1 MLRSWFESYDA
12 KNLGERNNALREIMQ
27 EIALTGLSRAG
38 FFNHAA
44 FYGGTALRIFYQLP
58 RYSEDLDFSLLVKDA
73 SFRML
78 PFLQE
83 MEAEFAALDLRVR
96 VSEKVKSKASAI
108 DSAFLKSE
116 TSWSE
121 LNFVVEGSDLNLTN
135 ERINIK
141 IKLEVDTLPPLGFQT
156 ESKLLLRPYSVY
168 VNVMELPD
176 LYAGKMHALLFRNW
190 QKRVK
195 GRDWF
200 DFEWY
205 VQRGEKMRLA
215 HFEARAIE
223 SGDWGGGASGAA
235 GGATGISGIVVGDA
249 AGVAGGGADAAVLEA
264 TGGPAG
270 TMTLEDVRDLLN
282 RKIEELDFEMAKEDA
297 VRFIPPEDAHR
308 LDIWSADY
316 FRELVKR
323 VKVI

>member
-1 MLRSWFESYDA
+1 MLRPWFESYDA
-12 KNLGERNNALREIMQ
+12 KNSGERNNALREIMQ
-27 EIALTGLSRAG
+27 EIALSGLARAG

-58 RYSEDLDFSLLVKDA
+58 RYSEDLDFSLLSKEP
-73 SFRML
+73 SFKML
-78 PFLQE
+78 PFLE
-83 MEAEFAALDLRVR
+83 GMESEFAALDLRVR

-121 LNFVVEGSDLNLTN
+121 LNFIVEGSDLNLNN

-141 IKLEVDTLPPLGFQT
+141 IKLEVDTLPPLGFAC
-156 ESKLLLRPYSVY
+156 ESKLLLRPYSLY

-190 QKRVK
+190 KKRVK

-205 VQRGEKMRLA
+205 VQRGEKMRLS
-215 HFEARAIE
+215 HFEARALE
-223 SGDWGGGASGAA
+223 SGDWGGAA
-235 GGATGISGIVVGDA
+235 GGSAAGILGGMDVAGGDA
-249 AGVAGGGADAAVLEA
+249 ANGA
-264 TGGPAG
+264 AG
-270 TMTLEDVRDLLN
+270 TMTLEHVRDFLN
-282 RKIEELDFEMAKEDA
+282 RKIDDLDFAMAKEDA
-297 VRFIPPEDAHR
+297 LRFIPPADAYK

>member
-1 MLRSWFESYDA
+1 MES
-12 KNLGERNNALREIMQ
+12 
-27 EIALTGLSRAG
+27 
-38 FFNHAA
+38 
-44 FYGGTALRIFYQLP
+44 
-58 RYSEDLDFSLLVKDA
+58 
-73 SFRML
+73 
-78 PFLQE
+78 
-83 MEAEFAALDLRVR
+83 EFAALDLRVR

-121 LNFVVEGSDLNLTN
+121 LNFIVEGSDLNLNN

-141 IKLEVDTLPPLGFQT
+141 IKLEVDTLPPLGFAC
-156 ESKLLLRPYSVY
+156 ESKLLLRPYSLY

-190 QKRVK
+190 KKRVK

-215 HFEARAIE
+215 HFEARALE
-223 SGDWGGGASGAA
+223 SGDWGGAA
-235 GGATGISGIVVGDA
+235 GGSAAGILGGMDVAGGDA
-249 AGVAGGGADAAVLEA
+249 ANDAANGA
-264 TGGPAG
+264 AG
-270 TMTLEDVRDLLN
+270 TMTLEHVFDFLH
-282 RKIEELDFEMAKEDA
+282 RKIDDLDFAMAKEDA
-297 VRFIPPEDAHR
+297 LRFIPPADAYK

>member
-1 MLRSWFESYDA
+1 MLRPWFESYDA

-27 EIALTGLSRAG
+27 EIALSGLARAG

-58 RYSEDLDFSLLVKDA
+58 RYSEDLDFSLLSKDP
-73 SFRML
+73 SFKML
-78 PFLQE
+78 PFLAG
-83 MEAEFAALDLRVR
+83 MESEFAALDLRVR

-121 LNFVVEGSDLNLTN
+121 LNFIVEGSDLNLNN

-141 IKLEVDTLPPLGFQT
+141 IKLEVDTLPPLGFAC
-156 ESKLLLRPYSVY
+156 ESKLLLRPYSLY

-190 QKRVK
+190 KKRVK

-205 VQRGEKMRLA
+205 VQRGEKMRLS
-215 HFEARAIE
+215 HFEARALE
-223 SGDWGGGASGAA
+223 SGDWGGAA
-235 GGATGISGIVVGDA
+235 GGSAAGILGGMDVAGGDA
-249 AGVAGGGADAAVLEA
+249 ANGA
-264 TGGPAG
+264 AG
-270 TMTLEDVRDLLN
+270 TMTLEHVRDFLH
-282 RKIEELDFEMAKEDA
+282 RKIDDLDFAMAKEDA
-297 VRFIPPEDAHR
+297 LRFIPPADAYK

>member
-1 MLRSWFESYDA
+1 MLRTWFESYAA

-27 EIALTGLSRAG
+27 EIALSGLARAG

-58 RYSEDLDFSLLVKDA
+58 RYSEDLDFSLLNKDP
-73 SFRML
+73 SFKML
-78 PFLQE
+78 PFLE
-83 MEAEFAALDLRVR
+83 GMESEFAALDLRVR

-121 LNFVVEGSDLNLTN
+121 LNFIVEGSDLNLNN

-141 IKLEVDTLPPLGFQT
+141 IKLEVDTLPPLGFAC
-156 ESKLLLRPYSVY
+156 ESKLLLRPYSLY

-190 QKRVK
+190 KKRVK

-215 HFEARAIE
+215 HFEARALE
-223 SGDWGGGASGAA
+223 SGDWGGAA
-235 GGATGISGIVVGDA
+235 GGSAAGIVGGLDVAGGDA
-249 AGVAGGGADAAVLEA
+249 ANGTAG
-264 TGGPAG
+264 P
-270 TMTLEDVRDLLN
+270 MTLEHVRDFLN
-282 RKIEELDFEMAKEDA
+282 RKIDDLDFAMAKEDA
-297 VRFIPPEDAHR
+297 LRFIPPADAYK

>member
-1 MLRSWFESYDA
+1 
-12 KNLGERNNALREIMQ
+12 MQ
-27 EIALTGLSRAG
+27 EIALSGLARAG

-58 RYSEDLDFSLLVKDA
+58 RYSEDLDFSLLIKDP
-73 SFRML
+73 SFKML
-78 PFLQE
+78 PFLE
-83 MEAEFAALDLRVR
+83 GMESEFAALDLRVR

-121 LNFVVEGSDLNLTN
+121 LNFIVEGSDLNLNN

-141 IKLEVDTLPPLGFQT
+141 IKLEVDTLPPLGFAC
-156 ESKLLLRPYSVY
+156 ESKLLLRPYSLY

-190 QKRVK
+190 KKRVK

-215 HFEARAIE
+215 HFEARALE
-223 SGDWGGGASGAA
+223 SGDWGGAAGGSAAGGGAA
-235 GGATGISGIVVGDA
+235 GGGA
-249 AGVAGGGADAAVLEA
+249 ANGA
-264 TGGPAG
+264 AG
-270 TMTLEDVRDLLN
+270 TMTLEHVRDFLH
-282 RKIEELDFEMAKEDA
+282 RKIDDLDFAMAKEDA
-297 VRFIPPEDAHR
+297 LRFIPPADAYK

>member
-1 MLRSWFESYDA
+1 MLRPWFESYDA

-27 EIALTGLSRAG
+27 EIALSGLARAG

-58 RYSEDLDFSLLVKDA
+58 RYSEDLDFSLLSKEP
-73 SFRML
+73 SFKML
-78 PFLQE
+78 PFLE
-83 MEAEFAALDLRVR
+83 GMESEFAALDLRVR

-121 LNFVVEGSDLNLTN
+121 LNFIVEGSDLNLNN

-141 IKLEVDTLPPLGFQT
+141 IKLEVDTLPPLGFAC
-156 ESKLLLRPYSVY
+156 ESKLLLRPYSLY

-190 QKRVK
+190 KKRVK

-215 HFEARAIE
+215 HFEARALE
-223 SGDWGGGASGAA
+223 SGDWGGAA
-235 GGATGISGIVVGDA
+235 GGEA
-249 AGVAGGGADAAVLEA
+249 AGGGAANGA
-264 TGGPAG
+264 AG
-270 TMTLEDVRDLLN
+270 TMTLEHVRDFLN
-282 RKIEELDFEMAKEDA
+282 RKIDDLDFAMAKEDA
-297 VRFIPPEDAHR
+297 LRFIPPADAYK

>member
-1 MLRSWFESYDA
+1 
-12 KNLGERNNALREIMQ
+12 
-27 EIALTGLSRAG
+27 
-38 FFNHAA
+38 
-44 FYGGTALRIFYQLP
+44 
-58 RYSEDLDFSLLVKDA
+58 
-73 SFRML
+73 ML
-78 PFLQE
+78 PFLE
-83 MEAEFAALDLRVR
+83 GMESEFAALDLRVR

-121 LNFVVEGSDLNLTN
+121 LNFIVEGSDLNLNN

-141 IKLEVDTLPPLGFQT
+141 IKLEVDTLPPLGFAC
-156 ESKLLLRPYSVY
+156 ESKLLLRPYSLY

-190 QKRVK
+190 KKRVK

-205 VQRGEKMRLA
+205 IQRGVKMRLS
-215 HFEARAIE
+215 HFEARALE
-223 SGDWGGGASGAA
+223 SGDWGGAA
-235 GGATGISGIVVGDA
+235 GGGA
-249 AGVAGGGADAAVLEA
+249 ACGADAAVRDA
-264 TGGPAG
+264 TGGLAG
-270 TMTLEDVRDLLN
+270 TMTLEHVRDFLH
-282 RKIEELDFEMAKEDA
+282 RKIDDLDFAMAKEDA
-297 VRFIPPEDAHR
+297 LRFIPPADAYK

>member
-1 MLRSWFESYDA
+1 M
-12 KNLGERNNALREIMQ
+12 
-27 EIALTGLSRAG
+27 
-38 FFNHAA
+38 
-44 FYGGTALRIFYQLP
+44 P
-58 RYSEDLDFSLLVKDA
+58 RYSEDLDFSLLSKEP
-73 SFRML
+73 SFKML
-78 PFLQE
+78 PFLE
-83 MEAEFAALDLRVR
+83 GMESEFAALDLRVR

-121 LNFVVEGSDLNLTN
+121 LNFIVEGSDLNLNN

-141 IKLEVDTLPPLGFQT
+141 IKLEVDTLPPLGFAC
-156 ESKLLLRPYSVY
+156 ESKLLLRPYSLY

-190 QKRVK
+190 KKRVK

-215 HFEARAIE
+215 HFEARALE
-223 SGDWGGGASGAA
+223 SGDGGGAA
-235 GGATGISGIVVGDA
+235 GGDA
-249 AGVAGGGADAAVLEA
+249 ANDAANGA
-264 TGGPAG
+264 AG
-270 TMTLEDVRDLLN
+270 TMTLEHVRDFLN
-282 RKIEELDFEMAKEDA
+282 RKIDDLDFAMAKEDA
-297 VRFIPPEDAHR
+297 LRFIPPADAYK

>member
-1 MLRSWFESYDA
+1 
-12 KNLGERNNALREIMQ
+12 MQ
-27 EIALTGLSRAG
+27 EIALSGLARAG

-44 FYGGTALRIFYQLP
+44 FYGGTALRIFYKLP
-58 RYSEDLDFSLLVKDA
+58 RFSEDLDFSLLSKEP
-73 SFRML
+73 SFKML
-78 PFLQE
+78 PFLE
-83 MEAEFAALDLRVR
+83 GMESEFAALDLRVR

-121 LNFVVEGSDLNLTN
+121 LNFIVEGSDLNLNN

-141 IKLEVDTLPPLGFQT
+141 IKLEVDTLPPLGFAC
-156 ESKLLLRPYSVY
+156 ESKLLLRPYSLY

-190 QKRVK
+190 KKRVK

-205 VQRGEKMRLA
+205 VQRGVKMRLA
-215 HFEARAIE
+215 HFEARALE
-223 SGDWGGGASGAA
+223 SGDWGGA
-235 GGATGISGIVVGDA
+235 
-249 AGVAGGGADAAVLEA
+249 
-264 TGGPAG
+264 AG
-270 TMTLEDVRDLLN
+270 TMTLEHVHDFLN
-282 RKIEELDFEMAKEDA
+282 RKIDDLDFAMAKEDA
-297 VRFIPPEDAHR
+297 LRFIPPADAYK

>member
-1 MLRSWFESYDA
+1 MLRPWFESYDA

-27 EIALTGLSRAG
+27 EIALSGLARAG

-58 RYSEDLDFSLLVKDA
+58 RYSEDLDFSLLSKDP
-73 SFRML
+73 SFKML
-78 PFLQE
+78 PFLE
-83 MEAEFAALDLRVR
+83 GMESEFAALDLRVR

-121 LNFVVEGSDLNLTN
+121 LNFIVEGSDLNLNN

-141 IKLEVDTLPPLGFQT
+141 IKLEVDTLPPLGFAC
-156 ESKLLLRPYSVY
+156 ESKLLLRPYSLY

-190 QKRVK
+190 KKRVK

-215 HFEARAIE
+215 HFEARALE
-223 SGDWGGGASGAA
+223 SGDWGGA
-235 GGATGISGIVVGDA
+235 
-249 AGVAGGGADAAVLEA
+249 AGGGAANGA
-264 TGGPAG
+264 AG
-270 TMTLEDVRDLLN
+270 TMTLEHVRDFLN
-282 RKIEELDFEMAKEDA
+282 RKIDDLDFAMAKEDA
-297 VRFIPPEDAHR
+297 LRFIPPADAYK

>member
-1 MLRSWFESYDA
+1 MLRPWFESYDA

-27 EIALTGLSRAG
+27 EIALSGLARAG

-58 RYSEDLDFSLLVKDA
+58 RYSEDLDFSLLSKDP
-73 SFRML
+73 SFKML
-78 PFLQE
+78 PFLE
-83 MEAEFAALDLRVR
+83 GMESEFAALDLRVR

-121 LNFVVEGSDLNLTN
+121 LNFIVEGSDLNLNN

-141 IKLEVDTLPPLGFQT
+141 IKLEVDTLPPLGFT
-156 ESKLLLRPYSVY
+156 CESKLLLRPYSLY

-190 QKRVK
+190 KKRVK

-215 HFEARAIE
+215 HFEARALE
-223 SGDWGGGASGAA
+223 SGDWGGAA
-235 GGATGISGIVVGDA
+235 GGSAAGILGGMDVAGGDA
-249 AGVAGGGADAAVLEA
+249 ANGA
-264 TGGPAG
+264 AG
-270 TMTLEDVRDLLN
+270 TMTLEHVRDFLN
-282 RKIEELDFEMAKEDA
+282 RKIDDLDFAMAKEDA
-297 VRFIPPEDAHR
+297 LRFIPPADAYK